1 MSIKLGSRGLLP
13 FDGLREL
20 RRHMRKKYPVLVETD
35 LVTRA
40 RWVPFGEAGA
50 FAADPF
56 AYPIDVFYQTDPISR
71 ANQTMVRCSE
81 FFAKRRHP
89 APARSG
95 AHG

>member
-1 MSIKLGSRGLLP
+1 MSIKLGSRGPLP

-20 RRHMRKKYPVLVETD
+20 CRHMRKEYPVLVEMD

-40 RWVPFGEAGA
+40 QWEPFGEVGA

-56 AYPIDVFYQTDPISR
+56 AYPIDDFYQTDPISR
-71 ANQTMVRCSE
+71 AGQTMVRCSE
-81 FFAKRRHP
+81 FFVERRHP
-89 APARSG
+89 APARTG

>member
-1 MSIKLGSRGLLP
+1 MSVKLASRGPLP

-20 RRHMRKKYPVLVETD
+20 RRHMRKEYPVLVETD

-40 RWVPFGEAGA
+40 QWEPFDEAGA

-56 AYPIDVFYQTDPISR
+56 AYPIEDFYQTDPINR
-71 ANQTMVRCSE
+71 ASQTAAGCSE
-81 FFAKRRHP
+81 FFVERRRP
-89 APARSG
+89 APERTG